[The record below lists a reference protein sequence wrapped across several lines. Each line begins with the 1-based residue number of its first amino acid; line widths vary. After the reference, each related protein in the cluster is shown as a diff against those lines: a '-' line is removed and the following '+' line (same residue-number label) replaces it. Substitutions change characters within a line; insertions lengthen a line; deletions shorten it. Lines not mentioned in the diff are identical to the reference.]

1 MSTVLRVLR
10 VRLGAAAG
18 AVVGAPVP
26 PSDSVQVKMEPGTR
40 RNEGPPVSGDEVIYL
55 ESTDSEGCPGLIGEQ
70 R

>member
-1 MSTVLRVLR
+1 M
-10 VRLGAAAG
+10 
-18 AVVGAPVP
+18 GAPVP